1 MCGLKLRTVITCEH
15 AGNTVPQK
23 YAHLFHGKEEIL
35 QSHRGWDPGAV
46 HVATFLSKELS
57 APFYICETTR
67 LLVEPNR
74 SLHSDFLFS
83 EFSLL
88 LTDEQKNHLLQ
99 EYYHPHRTAVEQYIQ
114 QSSDVILHL
123 SIHTFTPL
131 WNEEERRVDLGLLF
145 DPDRSNETKFCERYR
160 ARLEKSLSAMNIEFN
175 EPYKGI
181 DDGFTTYLRTQF
193 DNDHYLGIEI
203 EINQKFAGTETLNK
217 IAKEL
222 VESLRAESLF

>member
-1 MCGLKLRTVITCEH
+1 MHGLKLSTVITCEH
-15 AGNTVPQK
+15 AGNTVPQN
-23 YAHLFHGKEEIL
+23 YAYLFHGKEEIL

-46 HVATFLSKELS
+46 QVATLLSKELS

-83 EFSLL
+83 EFSQS
-88 LTDEQKNHLLQ
+88 LTDEQKNLVLQ
-99 EYYHPHRTAVEQYIQ
+99 EYYHPHRNDVEKYIRE
-114 QSSDVILHL
+114 STEAILHL
-123 SIHTFTPL
+123 SIHTFTPF
-131 WNEEERRVDLGLLF
+131 WNGIERGVDLGLLF
-145 DPDRSNETKFCERYR
+145 DPDRTSETKFSEVYR
-160 ARLEKSLSAMNIEFN
+160 SRLRESLPAMNIEFN

-193 DNDHYLGIEI
+193 DNDRYLGIEI
-203 EINQKFAGTETLNK
+203 EINQKYVGTETLNV

-222 VESLRAESLF
+222 LTSLMTDRLF